1 MKQIILTLAC
11 CLATLTAAAQYRPG
25 YRIERPRTVH
35 VARTPAPPSPISN
48 RYRSRYDGRY
58 ASGFHYNDAYFGL
71 RLGMSLASVRTAD
84 PYLDGGRVKAG
95 LNIGAVGGFQ
105 LGRYAPLYLETGLY
119 YHEKGGRGRSDGY
132 TFTYGLNYLE
142 VPILFKYRADIT
154 PWTSVQPFAGVYG
167 AVGVAGHIKDFGLRE
182 AYSSFDEAGFR
193 RWDGGLR
200 LGLGLQWRHLYAEMA
215 YDVGLANISHD
226 YFDDVH
232 TGCFTA
238 TVGVNF

>member
-1 MKQIILTLAC
+1 MKKMILTLAC
-11 CLATLTAAAQYRPG
+11 CLAALTAAAQYRPG

-35 VARTPAPPSPISN
+35 AVRTPAPAPPV
-48 RYRSRYDGRY
+48 RSRYASRYGGRY

-71 RLGMSLASVRTAD
+71 RLGLGLASVRTND

-105 LGRYAPLYLETGLY
+105 IGRYVPLYLETGLY
-119 YHEKGGRGRSDGY
+119 YLEKGGRGRDDGY
-132 TFTYGLNYLE
+132 SFTYGLHYLE
-142 VPILFKYRADIT
+142 VPLLFKYRIDVT

-182 AYSSFDEAGFR
+182 AYSSFDDEGFR

-238 TVGVNF
+238 TIGVNF

>member
-1 MKQIILTLAC
+1 MKKMILTLAC
-11 CLATLTAAAQYRPG
+11 CLAALTAAAQYRPG

-35 VARTPAPPSPISN
+35 AVRTPAPAPPV
-48 RYRSRYDGRY
+48 RSRYASRYGGRY

-71 RLGMSLASVRTAD
+71 RLGLGLASVRTND

-105 LGRYAPLYLETGLY
+105 IGRYVPLYLETGLY
-119 YHEKGGRGRSDGY
+119 YLEKGGRGRDDGY
-132 TFTYGLNYLE
+132 SFTYGLHYLE
-142 VPILFKYRADIT
+142 VPLLFKYRIDVT

-182 AYSSFDEAGFR
+182 AYSSFDDEGFR

>member
-1 MKQIILTLAC
+1 MKKMILTLAC
-11 CLATLTAAAQYRPG
+11 CLAALTAAAQYRPG
-25 YRIERPRTVH
+25 YRIERPRTAHAV
-35 VARTPAPPSPISN
+35 RTPAPAPPV
-48 RYRSRYDGRY
+48 RSRYASRYGGRY

-71 RLGMSLASVRTAD
+71 RLGLGLASVRTND

-105 LGRYAPLYLETGLY
+105 IGRYVPLYLETGLY
-119 YHEKGGRGRSDGY
+119 YLEKGGRGRDDGY
-132 TFTYGLNYLE
+132 SFTYGLHYLE
-142 VPILFKYRADIT
+142 VPLLFKYRIDVT

-182 AYSSFDEAGFR
+182 AYSSFDDEGFR

-215 YDVGLANISHD
+215 YDVGLANVSHD
-226 YFDDVH
+226 YFDSAH
-232 TGCFTA
+232 TGSFTA
-238 TVGVNF
+238 TLGVNF

>member
-1 MKQIILTLAC
+1 MKKMILTLAC
-11 CLATLTAAAQYRPG
+11 CLAALTAAAQYRPG
-25 YRIERPRTVH
+25 YRIERPRTAHAV
-35 VARTPAPPSPISN
+35 RTPAPAPPV
-48 RYRSRYDGRY
+48 RSRYASRYGGRY

-71 RLGMSLASVRTAD
+71 RLGLGLASVRTND

-105 LGRYAPLYLETGLY
+105 IGRYVPLYLETGLY
-119 YHEKGGRGRSDGY
+119 YLEKGERGRDDGY
-132 TFTYGLNYLE
+132 SFTYGLHYLE
-142 VPILFKYRADIT
+142 VPLLFKYRIDVT

-182 AYSSFDEAGFR
+182 AYSSFDDEGFR

-215 YDVGLANISHD
+215 YDVGLANVSHD
-226 YFDDVH
+226 YFDSAH
-232 TGCFTA
+232 TGSFTA
-238 TVGVNF
+238 TLGVNF

>member
-1 MKQIILTLAC
+1 MKKMILTLAC
-11 CLATLTAAAQYRPG
+11 CLAALTAAAQYRPG
-25 YRIERPRTVH
+25 YRIERPRTAHAV
-35 VARTPAPPSPISN
+35 RTPAPAPPV
-48 RYRSRYDGRY
+48 RSRYASRYGGRY

-71 RLGMSLASVRTAD
+71 RLGLGLASVRTND

-105 LGRYAPLYLETGLY
+105 IGRYVPLYLETGLY
-119 YHEKGGRGRSDGY
+119 YLEKGGRGRDDGY
-132 TFTYGLNYLE
+132 SFTYGLHYLE
-142 VPILFKYRADIT
+142 VPLLFKYRIDVT

-182 AYSSFDEAGFR
+182 AYSSFDDEGFR

>member
-1 MKQIILTLAC
+1 MKKMILTLAC
-11 CLATLTAAAQYRPG
+11 CLAALTAAAQYRPG

-35 VARTPAPPSPISN
+35 AVRTPAPAPPV
-48 RYRSRYDGRY
+48 RSRYASRYGGRY

-71 RLGMSLASVRTAD
+71 RLGLGLASVRTND

-105 LGRYAPLYLETGLY
+105 IGRYVPLYLETGLY
-119 YHEKGGRGRSDGY
+119 YLEKGGRGRDDGY
-132 TFTYGLNYLE
+132 SFTYGLHYLE
-142 VPILFKYRADIT
+142 VPLLFKYRIDVT

-167 AVGVAGHIKDFGLRE
+167 AVGVADHIKDFGLRE
-182 AYSSFDEAGFR
+182 AYSSFDDEGFR